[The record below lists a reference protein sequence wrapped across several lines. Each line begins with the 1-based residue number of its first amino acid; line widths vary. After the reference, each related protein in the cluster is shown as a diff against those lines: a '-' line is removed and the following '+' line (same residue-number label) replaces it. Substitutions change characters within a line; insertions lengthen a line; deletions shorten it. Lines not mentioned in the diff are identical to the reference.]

1 MLTPSKPKL
10 DQLSRGAA
18 LKGKQYNQTTR
29 MTNATCLLL
38 KYDSR
43 YNDLV
48 IVRYFATDT
57 AAMLMIETNAK
68 RNVVK
73 AYILQPIL
81 PKSNASSRTC
91 MIENGTPS
99 KQERKSLTAMLRMK
113 NVEDDREKVLANHK
127 DDQAVEKNSSG
138 TSRNFYAQKNGSPEI
153 EVICHGSLTLDQTS
167 VRLLEAVCGF
177 AFHKRDEG
185 VFLFRCPSENMVGKS
200 WTGGRY
206 FENAK
211 YCFMTER
218 AFCLLVFYL
227 LRDYNCR
234 I

>member
-1 MLTPSKPKL
+1 
-10 DQLSRGAA
+10 
-18 LKGKQYNQTTR
+18 
-29 MTNATCLLL
+29 MTNATCFLL

-68 RNVVK
+68 RNVIK

-81 PKSNASSRTC
+81 PKGNASSRTC

-99 KQERKSLTAMLRMK
+99 KQERKSRTAMLRMK
-113 NVEDDREKVLANHK
+113 NVEDDSEKKFLQITKMMKPLRRIPAEQV
-127 DDQAVEKNSSG
+127 
-138 TSRNFYAQKNGSPEI
+138 
-153 EVICHGSLTLDQTS
+153 VICMLRKTVLQKSRLSAMVRSLGVLK
-167 VRLLEAVCGF
+167 LLSDCL
-177 AFHKRDEG
+177 K
-185 VFLFRCPSENMVGKS
+185 LFMALHFINETRGCFFRYPSENMVGKS

-211 YCFMTER
+211 YRFLAGFTTER
-218 AFCLLVFYL
+218 AFCLLVLFL
-227 LRDYNCR
+227 SPKRL
-234 I
+234 